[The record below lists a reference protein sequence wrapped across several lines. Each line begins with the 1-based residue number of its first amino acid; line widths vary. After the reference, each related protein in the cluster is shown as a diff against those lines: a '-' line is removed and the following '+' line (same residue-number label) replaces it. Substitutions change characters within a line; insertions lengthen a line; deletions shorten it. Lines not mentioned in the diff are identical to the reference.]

1 MAVCVN
7 KSLQMKTREDPSI
20 FPANVVESIFIEVM
34 LCKKTLIVGVVC
46 CPKCINNES
55 YNFLANLFQTLSNNI
70 KDYVIMG
77 DFNCNTI
84 NKYDPSTND
93 FLSASN
99 SFHPL
104 HYLPTRVSLK
114 SASTLDIIFT
124 NMSWLPGII
133 INDISEHFPILSIID
148 MPSPDKTTKTL
159 SQDICKRDIRMCKI
173 SKFKF

>member
-1 MAVCVN
+1 
-7 KSLQMKTREDPSI
+7 
-20 FPANVVESIFIEVM
+20 
-34 LCKKTLIVGVVC
+34 
-46 CPKCINNES
+46 
-55 YNFLANLFQTLSNNI
+55 
-70 KDYVIMG
+70 MG

-93 FLSASN
+93 FLSACN

-104 HYLPTRVSLK
+104 HYLPTRVNLK

-173 SKFKF
+173 SKFKFLLHIEYWEDAYNYSSTDMSNINITKCFLENLNIYLPKICFRPSTNGKK